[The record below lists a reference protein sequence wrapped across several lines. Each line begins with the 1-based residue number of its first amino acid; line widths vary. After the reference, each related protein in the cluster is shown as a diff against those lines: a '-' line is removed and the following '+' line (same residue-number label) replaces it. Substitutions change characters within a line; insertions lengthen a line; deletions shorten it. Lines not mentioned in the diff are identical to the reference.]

1 MPDDGAVACG
11 PAHGGVHGP
20 CGVPPHPTIAFKAVI
35 AYHAVS
41 VRSFHEKRRFV
52 DLDLLRR
59 ICRLI
64 PRLIEP
70 SFWWRLLAELAIE
83 FWGRRGRGEKK
94 VRAQGFI
101 FARCAAQNLAGSGQ
115 CIFCPTLCLIFPR
128 ALPRRDL
135 NSSFE
140 SHNVFRNE

>member
-11 PAHGGVHGP
+11 PAHGGVHGL
-20 CGVPPHPTIAFKAVI
+20 CGEPPHPTIAFKAVI

-41 VRSFHEKRRFV
+41 VRSFHGKRRFV
-52 DLDLLRR
+52 DLDLLQR

-83 FWGRRGRGEKK
+83 FWGKRGRGGEK
-94 VRAQGFI
+94 RPCAGFYI
-101 FARCAAQNLAGSGQ
+101 RTVRCAESGGKWTVSMLPHTVLD
-115 CIFCPTLCLIFPR
+115 FPTRTQEP
-128 ALPRRDL
+128 
-135 NSSFE
+135 
-140 SHNVFRNE
+140 SHAET

>member
-11 PAHGGVHGP
+11 PAHGGVHGL
-20 CGVPPHPTIAFKAVI
+20 CGKPPHPTIAFKAVI

-41 VRSFHEKRRFV
+41 VRSFHGKRRFV

-70 SFWWRLLAELAIE
+70 YFWWRLLAELAIE
-83 FWGRRGRGEKK
+83 FWGRRGRGGKNTMRR
-94 VRAQGFI
+94 VSIRTV
-101 FARCAAQNLAGSGQ
+101 RCAESGGKRTVSMLLHTVLD
-115 CIFCPTLCLIFPR
+115 FPTWTQEP
-128 ALPRRDL
+128 
-135 NSSFE
+135 
-140 SHNVFRNE
+140 SHAET